1 MAPVPARRSTPQG
14 FGQPVLRKEDERL
27 VTGAGCY
34 SDDFVLPGQA
44 HAAFVRSPHAH
55 ARIQKID
62 VADASAMP
70 GVIAVLT
77 GHDAVADGLQPI
89 PHRPV
94 PSNPHQVPLSSRDGS
109 AFFIAPHPPLPADR
123 ARFVGEAGAMGISET
138 PAIAPG
144 AAERARA
151 AYHPLPAVAGTL
163 EAPAA
168 GAPPLLGDPGPHGR
182 GAPLPG

>member
-1 MAPVPARRSTPQG
+1 MAPVPARRSTLQG
-14 FGQPVLRKEDERL
+14 VGQPVLRKEDERL

-77 GHDAVADGLQPI
+77 GTDAVADGLQPI

-94 PSNPHQVPLSSRDGS
+94 PSNPHEVPLRSRDGS

-123 ARFVGEAGAMGISET
+123 ARFVVEAVAMVIAET
-138 PAIAPG
+138 PANARDS
-144 AAERARA
+144 AERAVVGFK
-151 AYHPLPAVAGTL
+151 PPPPVTGTL
-163 EAPAA
+163 AAPAPAA
-168 GAPPLLGDPGPHGR
+168 PPGTGETS
-182 GAPLPG
+182 ANA